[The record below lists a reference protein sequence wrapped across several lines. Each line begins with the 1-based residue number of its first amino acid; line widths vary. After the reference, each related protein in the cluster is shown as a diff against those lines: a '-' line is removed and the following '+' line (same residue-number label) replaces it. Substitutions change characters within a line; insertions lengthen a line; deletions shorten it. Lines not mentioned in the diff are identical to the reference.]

1 MKKLKKK
8 LRLAVRLSKD
18 FIADAV
24 VVVCYGLTQVTQL
37 QLQKK
42 VKLKADSS
50 KTDEK
55 GGKILPPSINR

>member
-42 VKLKADSS
+42 SQI
-50 KTDEK
+50 K
-55 GGKILPPSINR
+55 G